1 MRGTRAKMLR
11 RIARKASAGGEA
23 SARGDRRLY
32 KNLKRTYKI
41 MYRKGIQI
49 TGVNNDK

>member
-11 RIARKASAGGEA
+11 RI
-23 SARGDRRLY
+23 ARGDRRLY

-49 TGVNNDK
+49 TGSKEMS